1 MTESLIPPSIADDRC
16 LALGQLL
23 DRQGDLPVSAVLGSL
38 YDPANAPAVA
48 LDYLAHQLGVMGP
61 SWTMAGTDDSQ
72 RRALL
77 ANALYLQR
85 LRGTPWAIRN
95 ALAAVGWP
103 QVTLTPRSSGWAS
116 FVLNCPLVNEA
127 VGPADV
133 ALLES
138 TALTWAPVRDVL
150 DYINFELAFTTP
162 ITLQTGYYDGTET
175 YSGATCYEGGTLSE
189 IATIGV
195 AGGDIGFYDGQS
207 HFDGSLLFGGAASP
221 GNPSSFVLPIP
232 AGGVNLS
239 TPHLAV
245 ISFMVPPGQCNGTDL
260 DTFVVYTQAGVPL
273 AQVSFPPIAKTTQ
286 DAITCVWT
294 LTY

>member
-1 MTESLIPPSIADDRC
+1 MSDPRLVPTSIADARTM
-16 LALGQLL
+16 ALFGLL
-23 DRQGDLPVSAVLGSL
+23 DRLDGLDRTILSTM
-38 YDPANAPAVA
+38 YNPALAPAPA
-48 LDYLAHQLGVMGP
+48 LPFLAQQFAVMGP
-61 SWTMAGTDDSQ
+61 SWTMAGTEANQ
-72 RRALL
+72 RALL
-77 ANALYLQR
+77 ANALQLQR
-85 LRGTPWAIRN
+85 LRGTPWSIRN
-95 ALAAVGWP
+95 ALSAVGWP
-103 QVTLTPRSSGWAS
+103 QVTLTPRSSGWAN

-127 VGPADV
+127 AGPADI

-138 TALTWAPVRDVL
+138 TALEWAPVRCVL

-195 AGGDIGFYDGQS
+195 AAGSMGFYDGATP
-207 HFDGSLLFGGAASP
+207 FNGSLLFGGAASP
-221 GNPSSFVLPIP
+221 GNPSAFILPIP

-239 TPHLAV
+239 TPHEAV
-245 ISFMVPPGQCNGTDL
+245 ITFVIAPGQFNGCDL
-260 DTFVVYTQAGVPL
+260 DSFVVYTKAGVPL
-273 AQVSFPPIAKTTQ
+273 AEVSFPPIAKTTQ